1 MISTPGTLITF
12 TMRAM
17 GILGVGQSAL
27 AEDYTDVF
35 DTLNAMLATWNRK
48 RYLIWHLVDLSVLST
63 GAQSYAI
70 GFGGAGIG
78 FFIIGV
84 SAIDD
89 GGVVTLQ
96 PPFPSG
102 LPVSPIGLP
111 PGSYWNNGGVLCI
124 TPGGSAIPVDIVSP
138 RPDRLESAFFR
149 QFVNS
154 SPNQVDF
161 PLQIIQAREDYN
173 RIALKQLTSSLPTH
187 IFYDS
192 AFPVGVIYPYP
203 IPPAGIGEIHIT
215 VKDTLTG
222 FVNYTQQ
229 INLPPEFFRALWS
242 NLALDASALYP
253 GSNVSDQ
260 TRAIAKDS
268 LATIRGANTQIPR
281 LSMPRTL
288 RRRNAGYNIFS
299 DGPTYG

>member
-1 MISTPGTLITF
+1 VISTPGSLITF

-35 DTLNAMLATWNRK
+35 DALNAMLATWNRK
-48 RYLIWHLVDLSVLST
+48 RYLIWHLIDIAKLST
-63 GAQSYAI
+63 GVQSYTV
-70 GFGGAGIG
+70 GASGD
-78 FFIIGV
+78 FI
-84 SAIDD
+84 
-89 GGVVTLQ
+89 T
-96 PPFPSG
+96 
-102 LPVSPIGLP
+102 
-111 PGSYWNNGGVLCI
+111 
-124 TPGGSAIPVDIVSP
+124 P

-253 GSNVSDQ
+253 GSSVSDQ

>member
-1 MISTPGTLITF
+1 VISTPGSLITF
-12 TMRAM
+12 TMKAM

-35 DTLNAMLATWNRK
+35 DSLNAMLATWNRK
-48 RYLIWHLVDLSVLST
+48 RYLIWHLVDVATLST
-63 GAQSYAI
+63 GAQFYTV
-70 GFGGAGIG
+70 GAVDPSGV
-78 FFIIGV
+78 FFN
-84 SAIDD
+84 D
-89 GGVVTLQ
+89 GGVVTIL
-96 PPFPSG
+96 PASSMLPTSPFG
-102 LPVSPIGLP
+102 LL

-124 TPGGSAIPVDIVSP
+124 TSGTGPGNTYDFTIP

-161 PLQIIQAREDYN
+161 PLRIIQSREDYN

-192 AFPVGVIYPYP
+192 SQPIGVVYPIP
-203 IPPAGIGEIHIT
+203 IPPAGVGEIHIT
-215 VKDTLTG
+215 VKDTLTA
-222 FVNYTQQ
+222 FATYTQV
-229 INLPPEFFRALWS
+229 IDLPPEYFRALWS

-253 GSNVSDQ
+253 GSNVTDQ

-268 LATIRGANTQIPR
+268 LATIRGANTQIAR
-281 LSMPRTL
+281 LQMPRSL
-288 RRRNAGYNIFS
+288 RRRNAGYNVLS
-299 DGPTYG
+299 DQGY